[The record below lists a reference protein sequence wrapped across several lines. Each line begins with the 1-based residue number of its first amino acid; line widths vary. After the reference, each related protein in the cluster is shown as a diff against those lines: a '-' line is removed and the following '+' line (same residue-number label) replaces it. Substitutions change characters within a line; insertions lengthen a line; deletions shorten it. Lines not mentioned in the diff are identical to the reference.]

1 MIETEDTIRKLDK
14 DVALIK
20 QKLDILENN
29 HLAHIKKDVYHFVFT
44 NFCGIGPIDLI
55 RLNIHTGISELFD
68 VKTDNDDHHRKRERT
83 ELQIKLGVKNLYVNL
98 RKRTIRVD
106 GKVEELQT

>member
-1 MIETEDTIRKLDK
+1 MQFYNRGIKAHLL
-14 DVALIK
+14 AAQHLI
-20 QKLDILENN
+20 D
-29 HLAHIKKDVYHFVFT
+29 DDHFVFT

-106 GKVEELQT
+106 GKVEELQI

>member
-1 MIETEDTIRKLDK
+1 MQFYNRGIKAHLL
-14 DVALIK
+14 AAQHLI
-20 QKLDILENN
+20 D
-29 HLAHIKKDVYHFVFT
+29 DDHFVFT

-55 RLNIHTGISELFD
+55 RLNIHTGISQLFD

-98 RKRTIRVD
+98 RKRTIRMD
-106 GKVEELQT
+106 GKVEELRT

>member
-1 MIETEDTIRKLDK
+1 MQFYNRGIKAHLL
-14 DVALIK
+14 AAQHLI
-20 QKLDILENN
+20 D
-29 HLAHIKKDVYHFVFT
+29 DDHFVFT
-44 NFCGIGPIDLI
+44 NFCGIGPIDLV
-55 RLNIHTGISELFD
+55 RLNIHTGKTELFD
-68 VKTDNDDHHRKRERT
+68 VKTDKDDSHRKRERT